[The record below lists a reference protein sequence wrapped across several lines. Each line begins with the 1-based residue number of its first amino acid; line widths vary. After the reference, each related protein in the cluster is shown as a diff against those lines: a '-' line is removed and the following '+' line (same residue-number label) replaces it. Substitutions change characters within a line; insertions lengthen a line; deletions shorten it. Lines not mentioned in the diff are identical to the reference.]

1 MLNKNHHLNAG
12 KTSSDHSSDDVY
24 FLGRELKDLPNP
36 ILKWV
41 DEECFTLITVLTV
54 TGEILYVSSAMHSLL
69 GYSKKDILHKHAF
82 DYILK
87 DDIPYI
93 LKKLEKEPDKKH
105 TFMCR
110 LHHQS
115 GHYLWVEMRVI
126 RVSDDQ
132 DGHDYFVTFI
142 RDITEKKEAEEIL
155 VRSEKMS
162 VAGQLAAGIAHEI
175 RNPITSL
182 KGFLQLMNT
191 GIEGKEQYLK
201 IMADEIEKIEH
212 ITSELLFI
220 SKPLTDDHHRESL
233 NELLDD
239 VCTLMQSQARLHDV
253 QIMLNQSDEIFI
265 NCDRSQIKQVFINII
280 KNAIE
285 VMEDGG
291 TIQVIVIKHDQHVDI
306 DIVDEGPGIPDELL
320 DKINEPFFTT
330 KKNGTGLGLMITNQ
344 ILTKHK
350 GELTVIRNKTRGTTF
365 RVTLPI
371 SDENER

>member
-1 MLNKNHHLNAG
+1 
-12 KTSSDHSSDDVY
+12 
-24 FLGRELKDLPNP
+24 
-36 ILKWV
+36 
-41 DEECFTLITVLTV
+41 
-54 TGEILYVSSAMHSLL
+54 
-69 GYSKKDILHKHAF
+69 
-82 DYILK
+82 
-87 DDIPYI
+87 
-93 LKKLEKEPDKKH
+93 
-105 TFMCR
+105 
-110 LHHQS
+110 
-115 GHYLWVEMRVI
+115 
-126 RVSDDQ
+126 
-132 DGHDYFVTFI
+132 
-142 RDITEKKEAEEIL
+142 
-155 VRSEKMS
+155 
-162 VAGQLAAGIAHEI
+162 
-175 RNPITSL
+175 
-182 KGFLQLMNT
+182 MNT